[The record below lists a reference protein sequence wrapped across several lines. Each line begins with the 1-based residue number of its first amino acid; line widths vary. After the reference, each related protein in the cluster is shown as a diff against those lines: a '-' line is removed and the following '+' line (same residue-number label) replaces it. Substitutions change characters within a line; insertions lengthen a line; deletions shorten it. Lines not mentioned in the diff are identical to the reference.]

1 MEEPKEHSPDRRPAP
16 RRARATLALAC
27 AGMYL
32 AAVIACVAI
41 AARVDAPAGLLGL
54 VVVVC
59 TAPLCAAALSRGGRR
74 DSRTDEIV
82 ERLGAIESRLA
93 ESPEVRRIKDRGA
106 ERAALRGAIEEEIG
120 AGRYDAAMV
129 MLKELAERH
138 GLRQQ
143 AEGFRARIEEART
156 GTQGAEVDEALA
168 GLDALIGERRWDLA
182 LADAARIT
190 RLYPDSPR
198 AERLRDRVEQ
208 ARGAHKDDLERR
220 FLLAT
225 REDRVGEAM
234 ALLRE
239 LDQFL
244 TEVEAEP
251 YRELARGIIGKARD
265 NLGAQF
271 KLAVGDRRWAEAA
284 GLGARIIEEFP
295 NSRMAAE
302 VRGIIDGVRERAA
315 KLDRV

>member
-1 MEEPKEHSPDRRPAP
+1 MDDRAESSTEQRPTP
-16 RRARATLALAC
+16 RRARGALALAC

-32 AAVIACVAI
+32 AAVITSI
-41 AARVDAPAGLLGL
+41 AMARKVDATAGLLGL

-59 TAPLCAAALSRGGRR
+59 TAPLCAAALARGGRR
-74 DSRTDEIV
+74 DPRTDEIV
-82 ERLGAIESRLA
+82 ERLGAIEARLA

-106 ERAALRGAIEEEIG
+106 ERAALRGAIEEEIV
-120 AGRYDAAMV
+120 AGRHDAAMV
-129 MLKELAERH
+129 MLKDLAERH
-138 GLRQQ
+138 GLRHE

-156 GTQGAEVDEALA
+156 GTQRAEVDEALA
-168 GLDALIGERRWDLA
+168 GLDTLIAERRWELA
-182 LADAARIT
+182 LADAARIM

-198 AERLRDRVEQ
+198 VERARERVEQ

-225 REDRVGEAM
+225 REERVGEAM
-234 ALLRE
+234 GLLRD

-271 KLAVGDRRWAEAA
+271 KLAVGDRRWGEAA

-302 VRGIIDGVRERAA
+302 VRGMIDGIRERAA
-315 KLDRV
+315 ELDRG